1 MKIIT
6 SDAFKKGLS
15 GAIEVSA
22 KHQENL
28 RALRRSTFYLVVG
41 TLCYASQEAQLFSL
55 GFLPSLGFT
64 LLTWGLLLLGA
75 WGSFWGSFAT
85 LFSWWDEGSKR
96 REAARY
102 AAVQGNPPRVHAAL
116 ASLPRRDMLG
126 RYCPLTP
133 VGRSEALLESAL
145 MRAGFAIAREIQ
157 PERGA
162 IIPQYELLELGWGD
176 WARKPQGPKNY
187 VADFAYINPG
197 LNLRVDI
204 EIDEKDKGAR
214 GERRDQVFLERGWLV
229 VRVTEAEVSLDS
241 NGVARA
247 LRDMVS
253 TLERGDPAAMEN
265 LLAHAA

>member
-6 SDAFKKGLS
+6 SDAFRKGLS
-15 GAIEVSA
+15 AAIEVSPE
-22 KHQENL
+22 HRENV
-28 RALRRSTFYLVVG
+28 RALRRSIFYLVLGLV
-41 TLCYASQEAQLFSL
+41 CHAAHEAHLLSF
-55 GFLPSLGFT
+55 GFLAGVGFT
-64 LLTWGLLLLGA
+64 VFTWGLLLLGA

-96 REAARY
+96 REAAQR
-102 AAVQGNPPRVHAAL
+102 AAAQGNPPRIHAAL
-116 ASLPRRDMLG
+116 ACLPARDMLG

-157 PERGA
+157 PEWGA

-176 WARKPQGPKNY
+176 WARKPQGAKNY
-187 VADFAYINPG
+187 VADFAYINPR

-247 LRDMVS
+247 LHDMIS
-253 TLERGDPAAMEN
+253 ALERGDTAAVEQ
-265 LLAHAA
+265 LLARAA